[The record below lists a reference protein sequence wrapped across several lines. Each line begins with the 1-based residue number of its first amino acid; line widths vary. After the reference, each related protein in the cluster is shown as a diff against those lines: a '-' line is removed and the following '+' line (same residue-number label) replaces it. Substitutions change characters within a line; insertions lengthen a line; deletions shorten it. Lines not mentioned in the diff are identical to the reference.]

1 MRLFV
6 GLPIHKEIACQLAEA
21 SKGHGSTEYDL
32 YAMPEDMHIT
42 LKYLGE
48 ADLDAIDARLRGI
61 TYGTFNVDLTESG
74 VFQTEP
80 QNVLWAGVS
89 DVADNLGN
97 LKALAENSLADVLP
111 IDDRP
116 FKPHISLVFSDRLDF
131 TPVSLPHKT
140 IHFDRFILY
149 RINETTEG
157 QQFIPLQEYPLCESM
172 TLVCVNDFHAQLD
185 KAQQMTDVLS
195 CFRRQNPDTFLLYGG
210 DTYFSDPVSDR
221 LMGHPV
227 SAVMKEQKVSYS
239 CVGNHD
245 WEYGR
250 QYFDTWQKDGD
261 FQFLCA
267 NASDEK
273 LFRPWGILEGSS
285 KKVAVIGFSTSDEMP
300 SPETAPDMQNVGFM
314 PIVETADR
322 YHDEMLMHHPDAI
335 IALTHFG
342 MKMGPAK
349 KPVGHE
355 IEELCI
361 GCPWLDGAFGAHWHQ
376 FVQSSLHGIPVAEG
390 GGNGQGF
397 SYLKLLFPKAGA
409 RPVVIPRCIRLDD
422 LSSYWKAPSSIA
434 LMLADFRQRT
444 SAETDRVLAI
454 LTEDLLNKD
463 PIHNE
468 MPVTG
473 SALGNLAV
481 NLMKDSVSCDVA
493 LYYAGRMGLGFQKG
507 PVTVYN
513 MEKTLSFEN
522 RIVLI
527 KASGAEVLKNIE
539 TGLRTI
545 RKDSLSPVAV
555 AGFNVVVDMSKPWG
569 QRIISATDAEDK
581 AIDAN
586 RTYTVAT
593 DVFIASNAVGFHF
606 TNSESAQMTD
616 KTVRQLIRDTLEHNG
631 SIASKTWISEVEV

>member
-6 GLPIHKEIACQLAEA
+6 GLPIPMDIAHQLAQIA
-21 SKGHGSTEYDL
+21 KGHGSTKSDSYSRPD
-32 YAMPEDMHIT
+32 DMHIT

-48 ADLDAIDARLRGI
+48 ADDCAIDARLRQI
-61 TYGTFNVDLTESG
+61 AYGSFNVDLTKSG
-74 VFQTEP
+74 VFEAKP

-97 LKALAENSLADVLP
+97 LKALVERSLGDVIP
-111 IDDRP
+111 IDERTYR
-116 FKPHISLVFSDRLDF
+116 PHISLVFSNSLNFKPID
-131 TPVSLPHKT
+131 LPHKT
-140 IHFDRFILY
+140 ICFDRFVLY
-149 RINETTEG
+149 RISDASEG
-157 QQFIPLQEYPLCESM
+157 QQFIPLKEYPLCESM
-172 TLVCVNDFHAQLD
+172 TLVCINDFHAQLD

-195 CFRRQNPDTFLLYGG
+195 CFRRQNPETTLLYGG
-210 DTYFSDPVSDR
+210 DSYFSDPVSDR
-221 LMGHPV
+221 LMGLPV
-227 SAVMKEQKVSYS
+227 SSVMKAQGVSYS

-250 QYFDTWQKDGD
+250 RYFETWQKDGG

-267 NASDEK
+267 NASDK
-273 LFRPWGILEGSS
+273 TLFKPWATIQG
-285 KKVAVIGFSTSDEMP
+285 KNRKVAILGFSTSDEMP
-300 SPETAPDMQNVGFM
+300 SPETANDMRDVTFE
-314 PIVETADR
+314 PIVETAHKYR
-322 YHDEMLMHHPDAI
+322 DEILAHNPDAI

-342 MKMGPAK
+342 MKMGPDGA
-349 KPVGHE
+349 PVGHE
-355 IEELCI
+355 IEELCK
-361 GCPWLDGAFGAHWHQ
+361 GCAWLDGAFGAHWHQ
-376 FVQSSLHGIPVAEG
+376 FVQSNLFGIPVAEG

-397 SYLKLLFPKAGA
+397 SYLKLLFSDAKAK
-409 RPVVIPRCIRLDD
+409 PVVIPRFIRLCD
-422 LSSYWKAPSSIA
+422 LAHDWEESSAVD
-434 LMLADFRQRT
+434 LMLEDFRKKT
-444 SAETDRVLAI
+444 SAETDKVLAT

-481 NLMKDSVSCDVA
+481 NLMKDSVSCNVA

-616 KTVRQLIRDTLEHNG
+616 KTVRQLIRDNLEHNG